1 MVERFELYVGGLV
14 ARVVGRT
21 VLQEVDN
28 WPFADIGR
36 VRATAQICNQIS
48 RGPRRSRWG
57 RRWGRRADLDLAYVR
72 L

>member
-1 MVERFELYVGGLV
+1 MVKRAELYVAGLV

-21 VLQEVDN
+21 VLQEVDE
-28 WPFADIGR
+28 WPFADISR
-36 VRATAQICNQIS
+36 VRATTQICNQIS

-57 RRWGRRADLDLAYVR
+57 RRADLYLAYVC